1 MTIGSLP
8 IGLSTNLGAAAGAA
22 IHGVLPVR
30 RKVVRRNLE
39 LAFGDTHS
47 PEERHRLERMTYRH
61 LGMLG
66 AECLRL
72 WHSHPDWLASQ
83 IVEIEGREVME
94 RLESSGAPFLVVTG
108 HFGNW
113 EMLGAYFGERFRLS
127 VVAKPLHNAALEAE
141 LSAKRQRYG
150 MEILS
155 TGSDQIGR
163 DILRAVRRGR
173 TVCFLADQDARKAG
187 IFVPF
192 FGRSASTFTGPALMA
207 LRLRIP
213 LVPVFLL
220 RLGPGRHRVVIR
232 EPLNPPEGL
241 PTEQAVDDLTQA
253 HVKTLEDMIRLAPS
267 QYFWFHR
274 RWKTQPKP

>member
-1 MTIGSLP
+1 
-8 IGLSTNLGAAAGAA
+8 
-22 IHGVLPVR
+22 
-30 RKVVRRNLE
+30 
-39 LAFGDTHS
+39 
-47 PEERHRLERMTYRH
+47 
-61 LGMLG
+61 
-66 AECLRL
+66 LRL
-72 WHSHPDWLASQ
+72 WHSDPDCLARQ
-83 IVEIEGREVME
+83 VVEIEGRDVME
-94 RLESSGAPFLVVTG
+94 RLEASGAPFLVVTG

-127 VVAKPLHNAALEAE
+127 VVAKPLHNAALEDE
-141 LSAKRQRYG
+141 LSAKRKRYG

-213 LVPVFLL
+213 LVPTFLL

-241 PTEQAVDDLTQA
+241 PTEQAVAALTQA
-253 HVKTLEDMIRLAPS
+253 HVKVLEDTIRLAPS